1 MKKIMRDVLY
11 SSFLALIF
19 CATAGAEETFSEMSG
34 PSSQGTTTFLFHVK
48 TSLDEDDAQICVAP
62 NVAWAARNKGYEV
75 ALLFDGS
82 AVTSV
87 KKGGFFKSGETDMD
101 RADLPERE
109 RKALSEQFNYPLAG
123 IPHNYGEY
131 LHFLKKL
138 GVKLYINR
146 TMMRLYKI
154 EPEQIDKNLKPVSLP
169 EMIELMKNSDFY
181 VAY

>member
-1 MKKIMRDVLY
+1 MKKLAINICY
-11 SSFLALIF
+11 FLLLTLNF
-19 CATAGAEETFSEMSG
+19 CSPAGAGETFLGVSG
-34 PSSQGTTTFLFHVK
+34 SSSQGNPTFLFHVK

-62 NVAWAARNKGYEV
+62 NVAWAALNKGFEV
-75 ALLFDGS
+75 ILLFDGS

-87 KKGGFFKSGETDMD
+87 KKGGFLKSAGTDMD

-109 RKALSEQFNYPLAG
+109 RKALSEQFNYPLEE

-154 EPEQIDKNLKPVSLP
+154 EPEQIDTSLEPVSLP
-169 EMIELMKNSDFY
+169 EMIELMKNANFY

>member
-1 MKKIMRDVLY
+1 MRKLMIG
-11 SSFLALIF
+11 IF
-19 CATAGAEETFSEMSG
+19 CSFFLILNFCVAAGAGETLLEAGES
-34 PSSQGTTTFLFHVK
+34 SSQENPTFLFHVK

-62 NVAWAARNKGYEV
+62 NVAWAALSKGYGV
-75 ALLFDGS
+75 SLLFDGS

-87 KKGGFFKSGETDMD
+87 KKGGFLKSDATDLD

-109 RKALSEQFNYPLAG
+109 RKALSEQFDYPLEQ

-138 GVKLYINR
+138 GAKLYINR

-154 EPEQIDKNLKPVSLP
+154 EPEQIDASLELVSLS
-169 EMIELMKNSDFY
+169 EMIELMKNADFY
-181 VAY
+181 AAY

>member
-1 MKKIMRDVLY
+1 MKKLMISVIY
-11 SSFLALIF
+11 SFLLTFNFSAS
-19 CATAGAEETFSEMSG
+19 AGAGENSLGGSG
-34 PSSQGTTTFLFHVK
+34 SSSQGNPTFLFHVK

-62 NVAWAARNKGYEV
+62 NVAWAALNKGHKV
-75 ALLFDGS
+75 VLLFDGS

-87 KKGGFFKSGETDMD
+87 KKGGFLKSDITDMD

-109 RKALSEQFNYPLAG
+109 RKALSEQFNYPLEE

-138 GVKLYINR
+138 GAKLYINR
-146 TMMRLYKI
+146 TMMRLYNI
-154 EPEQIDKNLKPVSLP
+154 EPEQIDASLEPVSLS

>member
-1 MKKIMRDVLY
+1 MKHLMVTIFY
-11 SSFLALIF
+11 SLFLTLIISSSV
-19 CATAGAEETFSEMSG
+19 GAEENSFG
-34 PSSQGTTTFLFHVK
+34 NNGASSQKIQTFLFHVK

-62 NVAWAARNKGYEV
+62 NVAWAALNKGHEV
-75 ALLFDGS
+75 ILIFDGS

-87 KKGGFFKSGETDMD
+87 KRGGFWNSTKTDMD
-101 RADLPERE
+101 RAKLPERE
-109 RKALSEQFNYPLAG
+109 RKALSQQFDYPLEQ

-146 TMMRLYKI
+146 TMMLLYKI
-154 EPEQIDKNLKPVSLP
+154 EPKEIDSSLEP
-169 EMIELMKNSDFY
+169 IELTKMIELMEHADIY

>member
-1 MKKIMRDVLY
+1 MKKSM
-11 SSFLALIF
+11 SGIF
-19 CATAGAEETFSEMSG
+19 CSLFLILNFSAIAAAGETSSTMRG
-34 PSSQGTTTFLFHVK
+34 LPSQGTSTFLFHVK

-62 NVAWAARNKGYEV
+62 NVAWAARNQGYEV
-75 ALLFDGS
+75 VLLFDGS

-87 KKGGFFKSGETDMD
+87 KKGGFLKSDKTDMD
-101 RADLPERE
+101 RTDLPERE

-131 LHFLKKL
+131 LHFLKKM

-154 EPEQIDKNLKPVSLP
+154 EPEQIDTNLKPVSLP
-169 EMIELMKNSDFY
+169 EMIELIKNSDFY
-181 VAY
+181 MAY